1 MNEIENVQEL
11 YPLVKK
17 YNAPIA
23 ATEGGVRFSR
33 DEDERNAWF
42 KTLPWDED
50 EFWGVF
56 GCCTQNWYGALFVRH
71 RGHTLRL
78 GAWVAYSGRIL
89 ICSKQSTNAE

>member
-33 DEDERNAWF
+33 DKDERNAWF

-56 GCCTQNWYGALFVRH
+56 GCCTKDRYGYFVCDIEDTLYALE
-71 RGHTLRL
+71 RGWPTR
-78 GAWVAYSGRIL
+78 GGY
-89 ICSKQSTNAE
+89 

>member
-33 DEDERNAWF
+33 DEDERNSWF

-56 GCCTQNWYGALFVRH
+56 GCCTQDWYGAFVCDIEDTLH
-71 RGHTLRL
+71 ALERGRL
-78 GAWVAYSGRIL
+78 SRGVV
-89 ICSKQSTNAE
+89 

>member
-1 MNEIENVQEL
+1 MNEIESVQEL

-33 DEDERNAWF
+33 DKDERNAWF

-50 EFWGVF
+50 EFWSVF
-56 GCCTQNWYGALFVRH
+56 GYCTQDPYGLFVCDIEDTLYALECGWLS
-71 RGHTLRL
+71 RG
-78 GAWVAYSGRIL
+78 VV
-89 ICSKQSTNAE
+89 

>member
-1 MNEIENVQEL
+1 MNEIESVQEL

-33 DEDERNAWF
+33 DEDERNDWF

-50 EFWGVF
+50 EFWSVF
-56 GCCTQNWYGALFVRH
+56 GCCSQDWYGAYVCDIEDTLYALE
-71 RGHTLRL
+71 RGWPTR
-78 GAWVAYSGRIL
+78 GGY
-89 ICSKQSTNAE
+89 

>member
-23 ATEGGVRFSR
+23 TTEGGVRFSR

-50 EFWGVF
+50 EFWSVF
-56 GCCTQNWYGALFVRH
+56 GYSIQDPCGLFVCDIEDTLH
-71 RGHTLRL
+71 ALERGWLSR
-78 GAWVAYSGRIL
+78 GVV
-89 ICSKQSTNAE
+89 